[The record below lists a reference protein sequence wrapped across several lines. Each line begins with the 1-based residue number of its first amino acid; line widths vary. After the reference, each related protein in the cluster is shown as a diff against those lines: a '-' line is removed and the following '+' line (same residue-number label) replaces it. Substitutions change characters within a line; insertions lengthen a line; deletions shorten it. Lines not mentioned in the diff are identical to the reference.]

1 MRSVPPRGSGWVRGT
16 SDCERMRPTRY
27 REVVLTS
34 WDRDWCVPLST
45 RMKDV
50 NDYYFINLF
59 DGNFGSSTFSALSTP
74 ATGRLDLSIK
84 PSCASTEA
92 WSQ

>member
-1 MRSVPPRGSGWVRGT
+1 VGRGT

-34 WDRDWCVPLST
+34 WDRDWCVLLST

-50 NDYYFINLF
+50 NDYYFIN
-59 DGNFGSSTFSALSTP
+59 
-74 ATGRLDLSIK
+74 
-84 PSCASTEA
+84 
-92 WSQ
+92 